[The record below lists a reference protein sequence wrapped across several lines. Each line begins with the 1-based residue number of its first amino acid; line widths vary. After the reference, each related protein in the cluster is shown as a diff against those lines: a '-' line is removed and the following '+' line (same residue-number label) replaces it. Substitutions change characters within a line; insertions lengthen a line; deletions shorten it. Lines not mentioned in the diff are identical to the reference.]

1 MAQKVNIILIDDID
15 ESDASETVF
24 FGLDGVQYEIDLNA
38 SHAAELR
45 DSLAGFV
52 GHARKV
58 TGARRTRRAASAA
71 SAAGSDGDTK
81 AIRTW
86 AKENGYE
93 VSDRGRV
100 SAEIREAYSSAH

>member
-1 MAQKVNIILIDDID
+1 MAQKVNIILVDDID
-15 ESDASETVF
+15 ESEAAETVF
-24 FGLDGVQYEIDLNA
+24 FGLDGVQYEIDLSA

-58 TGARRTRRAASAA
+58 AGARRTRRGS

-100 SAEIREAYSSAH
+100 SAEIREAYASAH

>member
-15 ESDASETVF
+15 ESDADETVL
-24 FGLDGVQYEIDLNA
+24 FGLDGVQYEIDLSA

-58 TGARRTRRAASAA
+58 TGSRRARRSASAA
-71 SAAGSDGDTK
+71 SADGDTK
-81 AIRTW
+81 AIRAW
-86 AKENGYE
+86 AKETGHE

-100 SAEIREAYSSAH
+100 SAEIRAAYAAAH